1 MMSGWWT
8 WVLFALHRTHCNH
21 TDVTR
26 LNEPIQH
33 CFRPSSRHQ
42 CPAHPLRKWQ
52 WGREGGGVSTVCV
65 LVNGEVMHGG
75 RRAWPGGSEGVYARA
90 QGSCLGPE
98 QIQLAPKA
106 GTPCPDQSDR
116 LRRNDWSDSSRTIYT
131 DVDHY
136 RQAQTQ
142 PETQSCRLVH
152 RTGLCIDY
160 QAKKMLRWKCQSQ
173 YQVQHCHKD
182 GTFLLKCCNSTF
194 LAGGVFRVV
203 ISSKP
208 RV

>member
-1 MMSGWWT
+1 MSPFST
-8 WVLFALHRTHCNH
+8 AL
-21 TDVTR
+21 D
-26 LNEPIQH
+26 P
-33 CFRPSSRHQ
+33 RPDTSVQLIPYGSGSGGG
-42 CPAHPLRKWQ
+42 K
-52 WGREGGGVSTVCV
+52 GGGVSTVCV

-116 LRRNDWSDSSRTIYT
+116 LRRNYWSDSSRTIYT

-182 GTFLLKCCNSTF
+182 GRFLLKCCNSTF
-194 LAGGVFRVV
+194 FGWWCVQGCHF
-203 ISSKP
+203 K
-208 RV
+208 